1 MQHLWGL
8 SLRLTSKVGQPCF
21 SAPGPWASGAQSR
34 ARSSGLVHVAT
45 PCCGFLGW
53 TLFLPA
59 ASRSPKGKLSQGKR
73 RQMPGS
79 QGPQSSHRWAG
90 PQTST
95 GAHQESQ
102 TSAEAGGTGDSV
114 SWKSDVSSRQCEQG

>member
-8 SLRLTSKVGQPCF
+8 SLRLTSKVGQSCF

-53 TLFLPA
+53 TLFLLA
-59 ASRSPKGKLSQGKR
+59 ASRSAKGKLSQGKR
-73 RQMPGS
+73 CQVLGVRVLRAHTGGPAPRPLLELIRKVRLQRRQEGQGTLLAGS
-79 QGPQSSHRWAG
+79 LM
-90 PQTST
+90 
-95 GAHQESQ
+95 
-102 TSAEAGGTGDSV
+102 
-114 SWKSDVSSRQCEQG
+114 